1 MDTQPSLI
9 YSCRRCRCALF
20 RDTVV
25 SLHEIGAHGF
35 SYRRAHKGAGGGGVG
50 GATLSSDGSSPAITC
65 TSYFLSEALVW
76 MSDASTDVEGKLNC
90 PGCACRLGTLSWVG
104 SQCSCGTWVT
114 PAIQILK
121 KYVEERTESG
131 GVASEEVLQVDEQGE
146 DATMIR
152 SGAL

>member
-1 MDTQPSLI
+1 
-9 YSCRRCRCALF
+9 
-20 RDTVV
+20 
-25 SLHEIGAHGF
+25 
-35 SYRRAHKGAGGGGVG
+35 
-50 GATLSSDGSSPAITC
+50 
-65 TSYFLSEALVW
+65 
-76 MSDASTDVEGKLNC
+76 
-90 PGCACRLGTLSWVG
+90 VG

-131 GVASEEVLQVDEQGE
+131 GVASEEVLKVDEQGE